1 MSFLPV
7 NPEPSETDLAEVFKQ
22 ARAARGRAVP
32 AKRASED
39 LMRVSNPIP
48 FLVFLAFAATG
59 WFMFGAGVQAGS
71 GAGVGGFLGSMFL
84 GWVIG
89 STFRIAA
96 QWEKALIFRLGR
108 FHTIKG
114 PGPFFMIPFV
124 DAMRTVDTRITTL
137 DIPRQQAITSDNVP
151 VSIDGVIFL
160 KVSNP
165 ADAVIRVQE
174 YRHAIRQYA
183 QTALRDVIGNMTLD
197 QILTDREVVGEKI
210 QRLVESETDGW
221 GLEVAAIRI
230 QDIELPEDLKRVMAR
245 QAAAEREK
253 RANIT
258 KSEGDREAASNLA
271 AAAMT
276 MAESPGALQLR
287 TLQTLDGLGQSSS
300 NTVVL
305 ALPVEVMNALK
316 AVPDFAEALSGAK
329 ALKAPAPPLS
339 APATQAEREVSS

>member
-1 MSFLPV
+1 
-7 NPEPSETDLAEVFKQ
+7 
-22 ARAARGRAVP
+22 
-32 AKRASED
+32 
-39 LMRVSNPIP
+39 
-48 FLVFLAFAATG
+48 
-59 WFMFGAGVQAGS
+59 
-71 GAGVGGFLGSMFL
+71 
-84 GWVIG
+84 
-89 STFRIAA
+89 
-96 QWEKALIFRLGR
+96 
-108 FHTIKG
+108 
-114 PGPFFMIPFV
+114 
-124 DAMRTVDTRITTL
+124 
-137 DIPRQQAITSDNVP
+137 
-151 VSIDGVIFL
+151 
-160 KVSNP
+160 
-165 ADAVIRVQE
+165 
-174 YRHAIRQYA
+174 
-183 QTALRDVIGNMTLD
+183 
-197 QILTDREVVGEKI
+197 VVGEKI

-316 AVPDFAEALSGAK
+316 AVPDFAEALGGAK